1 VSSEKIKVADRDD
14 VVRDANSG
22 AILNTDLARVNE
34 YKKRKIEINKIKQLE
49 NKMNSIESDVQ
60 DIKNILQILLERK

>member
-49 NKMNSIESDVQ
+49 NKMNSIESDVR
-60 DIKNILQILLERK
+60 DIKSILQILLERK

>member
-1 VSSEKIKVADRDD
+1 MSSEKIKVADRDD

-49 NKMNSIESDVQ
+49 NKMNSIESDVR
-60 DIKNILQILLERK
+60 DIKSILQILLERK

>member
-1 VSSEKIKVADRDD
+1 MSSEKIKVADRDD

>member
-1 VSSEKIKVADRDD
+1 VSSEKIKVADRED
-14 VVRDANSG
+14 VVRDTKSG

-49 NKMNSIESDVQ
+49 NKMNSIESDVR
-60 DIKNILQILLERK
+60 DIKSILQILLERK

>member
-1 VSSEKIKVADRDD
+1 MSSEKIKVADRED
-14 VVRDANSG
+14 VVRDTKSG

-49 NKMNSIESDVQ
+49 NKMNSIESDVR
-60 DIKNILQILLERK
+60 DIKSILQILLERK

>member
-1 VSSEKIKVADRDD
+1 
-14 VVRDANSG
+14 VRDTKSG

-49 NKMNSIESDVQ
+49 NKMNSIESDVR
-60 DIKNILQILLERK
+60 DIKSILQILLERK

>member
-49 NKMNSIESDVQ
+49 NKMNSIESDVR